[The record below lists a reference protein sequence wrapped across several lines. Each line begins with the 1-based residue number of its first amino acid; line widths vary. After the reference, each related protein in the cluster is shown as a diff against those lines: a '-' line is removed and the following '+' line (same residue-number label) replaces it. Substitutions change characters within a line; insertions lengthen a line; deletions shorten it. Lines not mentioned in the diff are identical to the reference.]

1 MLLLKSMQE
10 FQRIGT
16 QSLLAVQVFSVS
28 LTTRH
33 GVVLEK
39 EELWWGGGGG
49 EGMKMNIKGINN
61 VLHQTH
67 LEFMMPTSAKLG

>member
-28 LTTRH
+28 LNTRH

-39 EELWWGGGGG
+39 EELWWG
-49 EGMKMNIKGINN
+49 EGMKMNTKGMNN

>member
-28 LTTRH
+28 LNTRH

-39 EELWWGGGGG
+39 EELWWGGRN
-49 EGMKMNIKGINN
+49 ENE
-61 VLHQTH
+61 H
-67 LEFMMPTSAKLG
+67 

>member
-49 EGMKMNIKGINN
+49 GRNENE
-61 VLHQTH
+61 H
-67 LEFMMPTSAKLG
+67 